1 MENAECLRTFVGHTS
16 TVEGL
21 TVTEEGSLFTGSSDY
36 TAKRWRTL
44 TKSEE
49 MSLKATR
56 RPLGRDLSDPAIGE
70 EGEMGTYG
78 GDPRIQPYDK
88 RKPDTFG
95 GTKGHIFTVKCLEV
109 KDRFL
114 YTGSMDETV
123 PSTHTPPHC
132 NPNPNRS

>member
-44 TKSEE
+44 TKPEE

-78 GDPRIQPYDK
+78 GILASSLTTNGNLTPLAGPRVTSSP
-88 RKPDTFG
+88 
-95 GTKGHIFTVKCLEV
+95 
-109 KDRFL
+109 
-114 YTGSMDETV
+114 
-123 PSTHTPPHC
+123 
-132 NPNPNRS
+132 